1 MLSFLFLSILLIFTQ
16 TEKTKNA
23 GPELIQAIFVSRH
36 GIRASVNPIPNY
48 VCKEFKK
55 MPGQITSAGMYQNF
69 RVGELLKED
78 YKDLLNDFT
87 YNPKKHRFIAT
98 GDDKTLSSGQ
108 NLFQG
113 IFNDTF
119 KEQTDPFPVCKVHLV
134 YLFFFLSLLLKYFRL
149 FLFLQILHQL
159 IML

>member
-1 MLSFLFLSILLIFTQ
+1 MSFFFLSILFIFTQ

-48 VCKEFKK
+48 FCKEFKK
-55 MPGQITSAGMYQNF
+55 MPGQITSTGMYQNF
-69 RVGELLKED
+69 RVGQLLAED
-78 YKDLLNDFT
+78 YADLLNSST

-113 IFNDTF
+113 IFNKTF
-119 KEQTDPFPVCKVHLV
+119 KEQTEPFPVCKVYLV
-134 YLFFFLSLLLKYFRL
+134 YVFFFSF
-149 FLFLQILHQL
+149 FIVEIF
-159 IML
+159 